1 MLDQANLTTVAAML
15 EPSNLTEVW
24 FWPNESCLDLHRDG
38 VEFNF
43 SGSALMQACVCGHAN
58 ITPAEYRAWGCTY
71 YEPHTEQW
79 FELAV
84 WISYISIMLLSVVGN
99 SLVCYVVLACSRM
112 RTVTNYLL
120 ANMAAGD
127 LLMSILCVPFTFP
140 SVILLRH
147 WPFGSAMCCLV
158 SFTQAVSVF
167 VSAFSLIAVSM
178 DRYRAIVFPLRPRVT
193 RPHARLMILLIWL
206 LSLAA
211 CVPIAV
217 TSRTLTPSSPR
228 YVLGD
233 LRVCQEVWRSA
244 GRQYYSLTVMTL
256 QYFLPVLVL
265 GYTYGRVAV
274 EVWGR
279 SSSSLFEQRDPR
291 EARLVRTRRKVG
303 QGLHIRRKVGQGL
316 CTR

>member
-38 VEFNF
+38 
-43 SGSALMQACVCGHAN
+43 
-58 ITPAEYRAWGCTY
+58 
-71 YEPHTEQW
+71 
-79 FELAV
+79 LAV

-233 LRVCQEVWRSA
+233 LLVCQEVWRSA

-303 QGLHIRRKVGQGL
+303 Q
-316 CTR
+316 TRPHAQKDDK